1 MSNDLID
8 IFMNE
13 DELGMVIRAHIYLEQ
28 HIDKYLSLVA
38 YEPAYIDKMRLD
50 FSDRLR
56 LSVALGLDESFYK
69 PITQLTNLRNRF
81 AHKPQMLISKSD
93 INNLYKSFE
102 PEVQNDIQSFVV
114 NGVKKGQKFK
124 ELILKDQ
131 FCLMMIVLNVQ
142 LAGFVRDEE
151 EDQIMRIEDFCE

>member
-1 MSNDLID
+1 MYGS
-8 IFMNE
+8 
-13 DELGMVIRAHIYLEQ
+13 
-28 HIDKYLSLVA
+28 
-38 YEPAYIDKMRLD
+38 
-50 FSDRLR
+50 
-56 LSVALGLDESFYK
+56 
-69 PITQLTNLRNRF
+69 
-81 AHKPQMLISKSD
+81 SKSD